1 MLLLTFQKLVNSLLY
16 CNENNLVREKWQE
29 KVLISWGSCSFF
41 SWEFLRI
48 FKDSFF
54 SLLWS
59 SSESVLGEINFSV
72 GSGTIIFLFV
82 VWMGVLFKVKTNF
95 ENSLIY
101 WNQNNITRQKWWGK
115 VLSLVWNENLV
126 FYIFSTYTGKSNL
139 ESYIFISFVKLMENN
154 FIEFLS
160 WNQWKMISFNDK
172 DLIGRLFMTTS
183 QRFVLN
189 Q

>member
-1 MLLLTFQKLVNSLLY
+1 MKLLGISPWWNKFFCRKWHHYFPVCSL
-16 CNENNLVREKWQE
+16 NEN
-29 KVLISWGSCSFF
+29 
-41 SWEFLRI
+41 
-48 FKDSFF
+48 
-54 SLLWS
+54 
-59 SSESVLGEINFSV
+59 
-72 GSGTIIFLFV
+72 FV
-82 VWMGVLFKVKTNF
+82 QSNTNF